1 MRFSRLEDHSQTC
14 TDSEGGGGGGGG
26 GTGGLDF
33 PPPLKHKNIGLL
45 HNSCPDPLKNHKATK
60 PIFNAGPSSA

>member
-26 GTGGLDF
+26 GGGQ
-33 PPPLKHKNIGLL
+33 GV
-45 HNSCPDPLKNHKATK
+45 
-60 PIFNAGPSSA
+60 